1 MRPKHSKT
9 IVVDANVARSAGQTE
24 HPKSKACRG
33 VLDAMLKYCHKLAW
47 TSDIAE
53 EWKRHESSYAKRWR
67 AAMTARKKVHRLVD
81 VQDANLRL
89 QINESVMAVDKTNA
103 LLKDIHLIEAAIR
116 SDSIIISCDQR
127 VQKLI
132 NEAAQTTTA
141 IRLICWCDPCQEL
154 DEAVN
159 WVASGASIE
168 TTRRFGAGVRS

>member
-1 MRPKHSKT
+1 
-9 IVVDANVARSAGQTE
+9 
-24 HPKSKACRG
+24 
-33 VLDAMLKYCHKLAW
+33 
-47 TSDIAE
+47 
-53 EWKRHESSYAKRWR
+53 
-67 AAMTARKKVHRLVD
+67 MTARKKVHRLVD

-103 LLKDIHLIEAAIR
+103 LLKDIHLIEAALR

-127 VQKLI
+127 MQKLI

-141 IRLICWCDPCQEL
+141 IRSICWSDPCQEL